1 MPRYGLRA
9 LRQRKHLWRCPKNRC
24 ARISGLMREQP
35 DRAFG
40 SPETFHLQNARIGC
54 IGMNRLAV
62 YFDARFIDDND
73 RKGSISDPRIVPEP
87 PREVFAMLDCIAGR
101 RKFQPSSISDWYAV
115 LHIKIESSHHVPAA
129 KSSRRVE
136 GRSELS
142 ARTPAFAVP
151 PNRQDHG
158 SEEIGR
164 G

>member
-1 MPRYGLRA
+1 
-9 LRQRKHLWRCPKNRC
+9 
-24 ARISGLMREQP
+24 MREQP

-62 YFDARFIDDND
+62 DFDARFIDDND

-87 PREVFAMLDCIAGR
+87 PREVLAMLDCIAGR

-115 LHIKIESSHHVPAA
+115 LHIKVESSHHVPAA
-129 KSSRRVE
+129 KSSPTNGRAKRVV
-136 GRSELS
+136 RSN
-142 ARTPAFAVP
+142 PAFAVP